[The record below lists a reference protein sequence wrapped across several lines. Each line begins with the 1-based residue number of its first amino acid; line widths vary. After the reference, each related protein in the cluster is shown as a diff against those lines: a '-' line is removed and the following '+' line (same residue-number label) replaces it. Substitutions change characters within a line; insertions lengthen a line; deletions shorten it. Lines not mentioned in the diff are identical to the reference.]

1 MQTKQQQI
9 VDLKLKVKELELKLD
24 AEEMSSKG
32 LLNKLEAH
40 QKTIRQDIDTM
51 FNLRSEVNKLN
62 RYKVENTLLQIARL
76 EAVKMLFS
84 VIDGGSTHRQ
94 KEMFATQ
101 AKEVIE
107 KEIGQLRAGVKY
119 SFIDNDNLP
128 F

>member
-40 QKTIRQDIDTM
+40 QKTIRQDSETIY
-51 FNLRSEVNKLN
+51 NLRSEADKLN

-84 VIDGGSTHRQ
+84 VMDGGSTHRQ

-107 KEIGQLRAGVKY
+107 KQIVQLRSTVKY
-119 SFIDNDNLP
+119 NFSDSDNLP